1 MKRDWNLVRQIL
13 LKLEDKPDTT
23 GVIHPNQFSGWDE
36 ETVSE
41 HIRLLNEAGLIE
53 AQCNRHHHNL
63 PTFCLARNLTW
74 AGHEFLDAVRS
85 DRAWHRIG
93 QVAKEKGLELSFDTI
108 KQIASALL
116 AGIFA

>member
-13 LKLEDKPDTT
+13 LKLEDKPDTQGT
-23 GVIHPNQFSGWDE
+23 IHPNQFSGWDE

-41 HIRLLNEAGLIE
+41 HLRLLDQAGLIE
-53 AQCNRHHHNL
+53 AICDKPNRNT
-63 PTFCLARNLTW
+63 PTFCMARNLTW
-74 AGHEFLDAVRS
+74 VGHEFLDAVRS
-85 DRAWHRIG
+85 DSAWNRIG
-93 QVAKEKGLELSFDTI
+93 HVAKEKGLELSLDTI